1 MVVCHCRGV
10 TDRQVRAAIDD
21 GARTLAQVG
30 MRCGAAQQC
39 GGCRFA
45 VSDLLVSTGTAPDM
59 QCSSRED
66 EALTVTAAA

>member
-30 MRCGAAQQC
+30 LRCGAAQRC
-39 GGCRFA
+39 GGCTFA
-45 VSDLLVSTGTAPDM
+45 VADLLDAAAGGDTRCAT
-59 QCSSRED
+59 RED